1 MKKFAK
7 QLTGLFLALVM
18 VLSMSVSVFADGTE
32 TSKVTVKITYYN
44 VSFGDKVE
52 NLDGQTIQTLV
63 TVKKGGTVETAV
75 REAIQQNAWKNGKK
89 KVEVLGNN
97 VKSDNEY
104 EAIENGWK
112 KVKDYYNQDEF
123 HYALTSLKI
132 AEKDYATVVKDT
144 TTQWRGAGWTYSGV
158 DGTTSFDTSKYMDG
172 NTINQDSATVMLE
185 YSGYSYNK

>member
-1 MKKFAK
+1 MKWRQIFMKKFAK

-63 TVKKGGTVETAV
+63 TVKKGSTVETAV

-123 HYALTSLKI
+123 HYALTSLK
-132 AEKDYATVVKDT
+132 
-144 TTQWRGAGWTYSGV
+144 TQWRGAGWTYSGV